1 MFTIILLRFIVLS
14 LIPSL
19 LTRITL
25 QCIRYTFSLIIL
37 PTKDQS
43 LQIRFYRNGA
53 EKTGLFCVLQ
63 VVLERMKIEQ
73 DVAIHHVIQQMRSIR
88 PSIIPNV
95 VIM

>member
-19 LTRITL
+19 LSRITL

-37 PTKDQS
+37 STKDQS
-43 LQIRFYRNGA
+43 LQVRFHRNGA

-73 DVAIHHVIQQMRSIR
+73 DVAIHHVIKQMRSIR